1 MRKFLINYFAL
12 NYSVKVFGKTVSWV
26 RAANVIF
33 PLFVITGLLMT
44 INTTIAYCILPIL
57 AVSVFCGFVYFEI
70 YPLKETEIDL
80 LDNVQKYSY
89 SIYYNKN
96 NAPKAYNSL
105 LPLLVN
111 PIIAIIAII
120 ILILFY
126 I

>member
-12 NYSVKVFGKTVSWV
+12 SYSVKVFGKTVNWV
-26 RAANVIF
+26 RAANIIF
-33 PLFVITGLLMT
+33 PLFVITGLLMV
-44 INTTIAYCILPIL
+44 INDKIAYCVLPIL
-57 AVSVFCGFVYFEI
+57 AISVFYGFVYFEI
-70 YPLKETEIDL
+70 YPIKETEIDL
-80 LDNVQKYSY
+80 LDDVQKYSY
-89 SIYYNKN
+89 SICYNKN